1 MKQGGHRVKYDDETL
16 MAYADGELDS
26 AHRAEI
32 EAAVAKDPVLK
43 RRVEQQHALR
53 ARLAGAFSKV
63 LDQPIPERLE
73 TAARG
78 GATSAVTAGRGNVL
92 QFPARSARVPSPP
105 WRAREW
111 IAMAASVLLGVMLS
125 WRLLAPGA
133 SGVIEAGKDGL
144 VARVELARALDSQL
158 ASEQGGAEPVLIGLT
173 FKARDGAYCR
183 SFVLRAAQTAGLA
196 CRVGS
201 DWQIPA
207 TDSSA
212 VPQGEMQQAASVMP
226 PAILRAIESR
236 MDGAA
241 LDAEAEQSAQLSG
254 WNAPRP

>member
-1 MKQGGHRVKYDDETL
+1 MKYDDETL
-16 MAYADGELDS
+16 MAYADGELD
-26 AHRAEI
+26 AAQRAEI

-73 TAARG
+73 AAARG
-78 GATSAVTAGRGNVL
+78 GATSAPAAARGNVL

-111 IAMAASVLLGVMLS
+111 FAMAASLLLGVLLS
-125 WRLLAPGA
+125 WRLLVPGA
-133 SGVIEAGKDGL
+133 SGVIESGKEGL
-144 VARVELARALDSQL
+144 LARGELARALENQL
-158 ASEQGGAEPVLIGLT
+158 ASEQSGEEPVLIGLT
-173 FKARDGAYCR
+173 FKARDGSYCR
-183 SFVLRAAQTAGLA
+183 SFALRTAQTAGLA

-201 DWQIPA
+201 AWQIPA

-212 VPQGEMQQAASVMP
+212 LPQGEMKQAGTGSVMS

-236 MDGAA
+236 MEGAA
-241 LDAEAEQSAQLSG
+241 LDAESERSAQSSG
-254 WNAPRP
+254 WTPPGP